1 MEVFCYSL
9 EDVLGEIKIY
19 YIDIFFLDVEG
30 VEMVV
35 FVFLRDELELNS
47 FMVDVWFIEYCVW
60 DGKLVVYEKFFENL
74 NFFRW
79 YFYSIGGYSEYL
91 QLFNDENFSDGYVL
105 DVVCVRNK
113 VLCKNY
119 KILFNGM
126 VCLN

>member
-9 EDVLGEIKIY
+9 VDVLGEIKIY

-60 DGKLVVYEKFFENL
+60 DGKLVVYEKFLENL
-74 NFFRW
+74 NFFRCI
-79 YFYSIGGYSEYL
+79 FIVLVVIVNIYSYL
-91 QLFNDENFSDGYVL
+91 MMRILVMVMFWML
-105 DVVCVRNK
+105 CV
-113 VLCKNY
+113 
-119 KILFNGM
+119 
-126 VCLN
+126 